1 MKRGERMAKLSALD
15 WVVLILVTVGAV
27 NWGLV
32 GLFNWNIVEAIL
44 GSIPILVTIVYVLVA
59 LSGLYKLY
67 DELK

>member
-1 MKRGERMAKLSALD
+1 MAKLSTLD
-15 WVVLILVTVGAV
+15 WVVLILVTIGAV

-59 LSGLYKLY
+59 LAGLYKLY